1 MQQELKMKSLTASV
15 FSIWLVLFACFSSRS
30 LVSAWFGPAE
40 VSAADSNMESPLG
53 VDQFM
58 RGVDRYRGV
67 VRVKGIVSAITP
79 SKQMFSLID
88 LEEFKKCGVITCAT
102 LTLPVYWTK
111 AMPGVRD
118 TLIVEGE
125 VRNLDGKMIF
135 DAKNFEKV
143 TSN

>member
-1 MQQELKMKSLTASV
+1 MNWSTP
-15 FSIWLVLFACFSSRS
+15 
-30 LVSAWFGPAE
+30 SA
-40 VSAADSNMESPLG
+40 ESTLG

-58 RGVDRYRGV
+58 KGVDRYQGV
-67 VRVKGIVSAITP
+67 MRVRGIVSAIIP

-102 LTLPVYWTK
+102 LTLPVHWTK

-125 VRNLDGKMIF
+125 VRSLDGKMIF